1 MTNIQNMNLT
11 ELEDFILSLGD
22 AKFRAKQIYSWLS
35 KGASYEDMSNIPKSL
50 KQKLQAQSPLYHIK
64 AKKVQISVDGTRKY
78 LFELADGY
86 TVESVFMTYEHGT
99 TVCVSSQVGC
109 KMGCVFCAT
118 GSHGF
123 IRNLEPY
130 EMIEQLIQIS
140 LDTNKRIDGFVIM
153 GMGEPLDNYD
163 NIIKFLHL
171 ASDPLYLG
179 IGMRHIS
186 LSTCGIVPKIYE
198 LAKEKM
204 QLTLSVSLHCP
215 ENERRS
221 ELMPINKAY
230 PLPELIKACKSYVKQ
245 TGRRISFEYALI
257 HKKSDSFDDADKLIK
272 LLSGLLCHVN
282 LIMLNE
288 VEGKSFTSADKKSA
302 YAFCKRLCD
311 GGINATIRRRLG
323 ADIDAACGQLY
334 EKSKNLKEQVNDKK

>member
-1 MTNIQNMNLT
+1 MTDIQSMNLK
-11 ELEDFILSLGD
+11 ELEEYIVSLGE
-22 AKFRAKQIYSWLS
+22 AKFRAKQIYSWLC
-35 KGASYEDMSNIPKSL
+35 KGCSYDEMTNIPKSL
-50 KQKLQAQSPLYHIK
+50 KEKLEKDAPVYNLKI
-64 AKKVQISVDGTRKY
+64 KKVQISSDGTRKY

-86 TVESVFMTYEHGT
+86 TVESVFMLYEHGT

-123 IRNLEPY
+123 IRNLAPY
-130 EMIEQLIQIS
+130 EMLGQLIAIGK
-140 LDTNKRIDGFVIM
+140 DTGKRIDGYVIM
-153 GMGEPLDNYD
+153 GMGEPLDNYE
-163 NIIKFLHL
+163 NVLKFIKLS
-171 ASDPLYLG
+171 SDENGLG

-198 LAKEKM
+198 LAKEKL
-204 QLTLSVSLHCP
+204 QLTLSISLHVP

-221 ELMPINKAY
+221 ELMPINRAY
-230 PLPELIKACKSYVKQ
+230 PLSELMKACRYYVKE

-257 HKKSDSFDDADKLIK
+257 HNKSDSFADADRLIK
-272 LLSGLLCHVN
+272 LLSGMLCHVN

-288 VEGKSFTSADKKSA
+288 VEGKDLTSTDKKSA

-323 ADIDAACGQLY
+323 RDIDAACGQLY
-334 EKSKNLKEQVNDKK
+334 EKSKEENK